1 MNWKIIIAAIIAI
14 IVFGHFAYESYNY
27 IESDS
32 SEIKLDISS
41 EIEELTSKEEINIS
55 KKKSMNT
62 NDGFFKSAGK
72 IMIRSDNA
80 SDYVST
86 AKNEGLT
93 EIYFVFEKEGS
104 YLTKRYWTLSEDKI
118 FEYKETYKNNFDRR
132 SVYTF
137 QSHNDTEIIFEKNYF
152 WTFIWLIFI
161 IGIYS
166 LISACIT
173 YVILYIIERVYE
185 YVFNR

>member
-1 MNWKIIIAAIIAI
+1 MNWKIIIAAMIAI
-14 IVFGHFAYESYNY
+14 IVIGHFAYESYNY

-32 SEIKLDISS
+32 SEIKLDISDK
-41 EIEELTSKEEINIS
+41 IEELASKEEINVS
-55 KKKSMNT
+55 KKKSIDT

-72 IMIRSDNA
+72 ILIRSDNA

-86 AKNEGLT
+86 VKNEDLT
-93 EIYFVFEKEGS
+93 EIYFVFEKKGS
-104 YLTKRYWTLSEDKI
+104 YLTKKYWTLSEDKI

-132 SVYTF
+132 SVYIF
-137 QSHNDTEIIFEKNYF
+137 QGHNDTEIIFEKNYF

-173 YVILYIIERVYE
+173 YAILLLLQVGYE
-185 YVFNR
+185 AIFNR